1 MNTPRKLKLLAVDDS
16 PTILTLV
23 SKMLQASLSDVL
35 EVTAISDPVQASK
48 FLESECCD
56 ILLSDIE
63 MPGVTGLDMLRLA
76 KSRNAWTQVVFMT
89 AHSSWD
95 YLAEAIENGAT
106 DYLLKPIDRCE
117 LVSVV
122 SQCASRVTR
131 WQKALRGTLRHAQA
145 EHAATS

>member
-1 MNTPRKLKLLAVDDS
+1 MNIPRKLSLLVVDDA
-16 PTILTLV
+16 PTIVTLV
-23 SKMLQASLSDVL
+23 SKMLQASLGDVL
-35 EVTAISDPVQASK
+35 EVTALSDPGEAKK
-48 FLESECCD
+48 FLDSYCCD
-56 ILLSDIE
+56 IVLSDIE
-63 MPGVTGLDMLRLA
+63 MPETSGLEILRLA

-106 DYLLKPIDRCE
+106 DYLLKPIDRSE

-131 WQKALRGTLRHAQA
+131 WQRALRGSLRAVVQA
-145 EHAATS
+145 